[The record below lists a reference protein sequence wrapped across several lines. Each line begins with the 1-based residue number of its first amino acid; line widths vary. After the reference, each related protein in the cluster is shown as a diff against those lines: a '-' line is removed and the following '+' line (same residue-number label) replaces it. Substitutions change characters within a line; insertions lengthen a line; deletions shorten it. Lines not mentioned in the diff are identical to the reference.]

1 MGGCVEIDGSHCFC
15 IFHGVSSAPQQIPD
29 AICCRY
35 FMDLP
40 KEHDMVRCVR
50 EGLEG
55 PSKAKAN
62 ITYEECSGKHLGLEC
77 KWFCHVLSC
86 FLGLEENSQCRN
98 QMFTCSGDAIDHT
111 RGT

>member
-1 MGGCVEIDGSHCFC
+1 
-15 IFHGVSSAPQQIPD
+15 
-29 AICCRY
+29 
-35 FMDLP
+35 MDLP

-98 QMFTCSGDAIDHT
+98 QMFTCRGDAIDHP
-111 RGT
+111 RGPNGDLFKLYGSKTEEHIFAYNIYIHTYI